1 MDSVI
6 EVENLVHRFGEVT
19 ALQELNLSVCSGE
32 VFAILGPNGAGKTTT
47 VRLLNGL
54 FAPTAGKIRVLG
66 LDPATQG
73 DEIRRQTGV
82 LTETP
87 ALYERLTAW
96 QNIEFFGVLAGM
108 PSADWR
114 KRGADLLA
122 FFDLDKR
129 ASERVGGFSKGMKQ
143 RLALARALLTNPS
156 ILFLDEPTSGLDPEA
171 AEQVHTLIQSVRA
184 QQGRTV
190 ILCTHN
196 LVEAQ
201 RLCDRVTILQHGHVL
216 ASGTIDELRKG
227 YEEGRRVQVKL
238 VGEIQGGSSNDL
250 RVLLTGLPFVRG
262 IADWTAAQGATNITL
277 KLDSDENSADLAAF
291 LVTRGYRLAVLQ
303 PQDVS
308 LEDVYFKLQNQAKGG
323 NHELA

>member
-1 MDSVI
+1 MNAVI

-19 ALQELNLSVCSGE
+19 ALQGLDLSIRSGE

-54 FAPTAGKIRVLG
+54 FAPSAGKIRVLG
-66 LDPATQG
+66 LDPSAQG

-96 QNIEFFGVLAGM
+96 QNIEFFGALAGM
-108 PSADWR
+108 PRQAWR
-114 KRGADLLA
+114 ARGAELLS
-122 FFDLDKR
+122 FFDLQGR
-129 ASERVGGFSKGMKQ
+129 ANERVGGFSKGMKQ

-171 AEQVHTLIQSVRA
+171 AGQVHELIQSIRA
-184 QQGRTV
+184 EQGRTV

-201 RLCDRVTILQHGHVL
+201 RLCDRVSIMQRGHVL
-216 ASGTIDELRKG
+216 ASGSITDLQKG
-227 YEEGRRVQVKL
+227 FNSGRHVTVKL
-238 VGEIQGGSSNDL
+238 LGELAGSRLEQLQTKLN
-250 RVLLTGLPFVRG
+250 GLPFVQKTE
-262 IADWTAAQGATNITL
+262 DWRIAQGLTGFTL
-277 KLDSDENSADLAAF
+277 QVSSDEDTADLAAY
-291 LVTRGYRLAVLQ
+291 LVSQAYRLAVLQ

-308 LEDVYFKLQNQAKGG
+308 LEDIYFKLQNQAKGG

>member
-6 EVENLVHRFGEVT
+6 EVESLVHRFGEVT
-19 ALQELNLSVCSGE
+19 ALQGLNLSVCSGE

-114 KRGADLLA
+114 KRGVELLG

-129 ASERVGGFSKGMKQ
+129 ANERVGGFSKGMKQ

-238 VGEIQGGSSNDL
+238 MGEIQGSSSDEL
-250 RVLLTGLPFVRG
+250 RGHLAGLPFVRG
-262 IADWTAAQGATNITL
+262 IVDWNAAHGSTSITL
-277 KLDSDENSADLAAF
+277 RLDSDEKSADLAAF